1 MCINEGDKVII
12 TCSKKDAVVMGTY
25 VKKCDDGHIIEI
37 ELKTKTITQYF
48 SFDEWEV
55 ERCEHGRF

>member
-48 SFDEWEV
+48 SFDDWEV
-55 ERCEHGRF
+55 ERCE

>member
-48 SFDEWEV
+48 SFDEGGLEK
-55 ERCEHGRF
+55 CEHGRF

>member
-1 MCINEGDKVII
+1 MCINEGDKVMI
-12 TCSKKDAVVMGTY
+12 TCSKKDAVVLGTY
-25 VKKCDDGHIIEI
+25 VCKQSDGHVIEVTMRS
-37 ELKTKTITQYF
+37 EKITQYF

>member
-1 MCINEGDKVII
+1 MI
-12 TCSKKDAVVMGTY
+12 TCRKRDAVVMGTY

-48 SFDEWEV
+48 SFDDWEV
-55 ERCEHGRF
+55 EKI

>member
-48 SFDEWEV
+48 SFYDWEV
-55 ERCEHGRF
+55 ERVDQRRI

>member
-37 ELKTKTITQYF
+37 ESKGRKILQKF
-48 SFDEWEV
+48 SFDDWEV
-55 ERCEHGRF
+55 ERV

>member
-12 TCSKKDAVVMGTY
+12 TGDKKDAVVMGTY

-37 ELKTKTITQYF
+37 KLKTKTITQYF
-48 SFDEWEV
+48 SFDDWEV
-55 ERCEHGRF
+55 ERV